1 MYAFGDKSFAGTG
14 NLAYHI
20 FPKKGFLQELT
31 FATSARRFAYQKSTY
46 LTPDGENEVSL
57 HYERYEPSI
66 EVDLRK
72 PNHLSPISQ
81 SIKASYVKVVE
92 DRIEYAFGGSFPFS
106 EQTANYQ
113 SDFFR
118 INYTLQNNRA
128 LDPWSAIVNLETHKD
143 YTKLSAELNYK
154 FLYGYKMKGIN
165 VRGFAGYQF
174 TDLEYNPYGFNLS
187 DRSSTSGTK
196 DYAYDNLYFGRTET
210 EEFIS
215 RQIAL
220 RDGAFKAYT
229 PFGSFKK
236 NLFALNL
243 DIDLPINFPL
253 GFYIDLGTTD
263 GLKEDIRSA
272 YNLDV
277 SVSYSA
283 GISFKVISN
292 LVAIYIPLIN
302 SKEINEYYSFS
313 ETSFGEKI
321 RFTFNINEL
330 NPLFYK
336 RTFLNQ

>member
-1 MYAFGDKSFAGTG
+1 MIYQIVSPVVATIEGDSFKEA
-14 NLAYHI
+14 
-20 FPKKGFLQELT
+20 
-31 FATSARRFAYQKSTY
+31 
-46 LTPDGENEVSL
+46 
-57 HYERYEPSI
+57 
-66 EVDLRK
+66 
-72 PNHLSPISQ
+72 
-81 SIKASYVKVVE
+81 IKNYVKFNHNLNIRNLIIK
-92 DRIEYAFGGSFPFS
+92 D
-106 EQTANYQ
+106 Q
-113 SDFFR
+113 SNHAYEAKLRYD
-118 INYTLQNNRA
+118 
-128 LDPWSAIVNLETHKD
+128 LETHKD

-154 FLYGYKMKGIN
+154 FLYGYKKKGIN

-330 NPLFYK
+330 NPLRYK